1 MIVYKGFT
9 EDLTAIYGKG
19 IYQYESGGTYETKE
33 SKTRNTGFHCAE
45 YILDCMNWYK
55 LDGKNRFFTVEA
67 SGSIDEEESCSMV
80 VCTKM
85 KILEEL
91 SVKEIAG
98 AAMLYMIRHPPRDWK
113 RHYGNVVAAEGRAE
127 ATAGLSIAIA
137 RGPEPKVRGAAG
149 SVLGLILE
157 PQPGSI
163 HWAKVFVAGED
174 AKADTWYT
182 LTDERKLKE
191 L

>member
-19 IYQYESGGTYETKE
+19 TYQYEAGGSYETEK
-33 SKTRNTGFHCAE
+33 SKTRNKGFHCAE

-55 LDGKNRFFTVEA
+55 LDGKNRFFAVEA

-80 VCTKM
+80 VCTRM
-85 KILEEL
+85 KLLQEL
-91 SVKEIAG
+91 TVKEIAG
-98 AAMLYMIRHPPRDWK
+98 AAMLYMIRHPLRDWK
-113 RHYGNVVAAEGRAE
+113 RQCTNVLAVKDQAE
-127 ATAGLSIAIA
+127 AKGSLSIAIA
-137 RGPEPKVRGAAG
+137 RGPMPKVRGAAG

-157 PQPGSI
+157 PAPGSI
-163 HWAKVFVAGED
+163 HQAKVFVAGKD

-182 LTDERKLKE
+182 LSEERKLIE

>member
-1 MIVYKGFT
+1 MIVYKGLT
-9 EDLTAIYGKG
+9 KDLTAVCGKG
-19 IYQYESGGTYETKE
+19 IKKYEPGEIYEE
-33 SKTRNTGFHCAE
+33 EQSKTRRTGHHCAE

-55 LDGKNRFFTVEA
+55 LDGENRFFTVEA

-85 KILEEL
+85 KLLEEL
-91 SVKEIAG
+91 TVKEIAG
-98 AAMLYMIRHPPRDWK
+98 AAMLYMIRHPLRDWK
-113 RHYGNVVAAEGRAE
+113 RHCGNVVAAEGRAE
-127 ATAGLSIAIA
+127 VTAGLSIAIA
-137 RGPEPKVRGAAG
+137 RGPAPKVRGAAG

-157 PQPGSI
+157 PQPGNI
-163 HWAKVFVAGED
+163 HCAKVFVAGKD

>member
-19 IYQYESGGTYETKE
+19 TYQYEARGSYETEK
-33 SKTRNTGFHCAE
+33 SKIRNTGFHCAE

-55 LDGKNRFFTVEA
+55 LDGKNRFFSVEA
-67 SGSIDEEESCSMV
+67 SGSIDEEDSCSMV
-80 VCTKM
+80 VCTRM
-85 KILEEL
+85 KLLQEL
-91 SVKEIAG
+91 TVKDIAG
-98 AAMLYMIRHPPRDWK
+98 AAMLYMIRHPLRDWK

-137 RGPEPKVRGAAG
+137 RGPAPKVRGAAG

-157 PQPGSI
+157 PAPGSI
-163 HWAKVFVAGED
+163 HQAKVFVAGKD

-182 LTDERKLKE
+182 LNEERE
-191 L
+191 LIEL